1 MERGTNQT
9 DGGASAK
16 AEKGQLTETQL
27 DHLWKERETILF
39 RTVLNSRYHRRRER
53 FFDGLERGTQ
63 AVALIGGT
71 SAFAAVSTDWMV
83 MVSGALVAV
92 SGAVALVFGFAEK
105 ARRHAALAESFKRL
119 EADVLGSSDYD
130 LDEAQ
135 IMAWRGKRAE
145 IESGEPPALR
155 PLILMCENDMDVARG
170 EPNKVVN
177 LPPWLRVAGYFFD
190 FDVSDWVTG
199 KKRWPKPRPDTT
211 KSPA

>member
-1 MERGTNQT
+1 MERGTDKANGRAQ
-9 DGGASAK
+9 AK
-16 AEKGQLTETQL
+16 AEEIRLTEAQL
-27 DHLWKERETILF
+27 DHLWNERESILF
-39 RTVLNSRYHRRRER
+39 RVVLNSRYHRRRER
-53 FFDGLERGTQ
+53 FFDGLERCTQ

-105 ARRHAALAESFKRL
+105 ARRHAALAEAFKRL
-119 EADVLGSSDYD
+119 EADVLASSDYD

-135 IMAWRGKRAE
+135 IMGWRGKRAE

-170 EPNKVVN
+170 ESSKVIN
-177 LPPWLRVAGYFFD
+177 LPPWLRIAGYFFD

-199 KKRWPKPRPDTT
+199 KKRWPKAAE
-211 KSPA
+211 SA